1 MSFNI
6 EYQGTLQKYYSEM
19 QHICA
24 KEHIKII
31 QNHANLMKKKT
42 TVHIMPQDNMWMES
56 DFAFQVQ
63 WKLLVNHIL

>member
-6 EYQGTLQKYYSEM
+6 EYQGALQKYHSEM

-24 KEHIKII
+24 KEHIKIK
-31 QNHANLMKKKT
+31 QNHANSGKKT
-42 TVHIMPQDNMWMES
+42 TARIMPQDNVWVES

-63 WKLLVNHIL
+63 WKVLVNHIL